1 MLRPRLLALRHSRAF
16 TSSSSLAKPKP
27 STLPTTTTT
36 ITPTST
42 STSTSSTV
50 LSTAFSR
57 IQASSLGRALL
68 WYGDKQKK
76 RPYWTQFF
84 STVVI
89 FLLSDFSAQLLV
101 PWITNDTTHDDQQKT
116 QSGDNAEAAKGI
128 LENDRFMFVHNN
140 FNYASKFLSIA
151 TKVVLSQVIY
161 APLFNVYFFSAQS
174 LLSGASWAETLQR
187 LQVTLPVSIVNS
199 AKIWPAVSAF
209 MFLYIDPAFRAIFA
223 GTIALGWQ
231 TYLSWLNQLAA
242 KELGRQQHL
251 LLSFI
256 NSTLLSM
263 SSSSF
268 DFLEGWT
275 SDDSHSL
282 SASESELDISPDEA
296 LLLADLIASVAD
308 KPASSATA
316 SSQHHHQAAP
326 DIEDHEYLRLA
337 LEETFLPDDDSI
349 PDQEHQHQTTARN
362 PIQLDQPKD
371 ADKDNADGNNGDR
384 DRDSD
389 VCEEKDSRTPLER
402 FRRPP
407 MKGLSV
413 SDLVSPAWCELQ
425 YTYTLLHGPKQTT
438 PAMKRGT
445 VVHQKLENEVHTSV
459 PVTVLSKEDAWAL
472 RIWNVIYALRT
483 LRDTGITREM
493 EVWGMLDGE
502 IVTGV
507 IDCLSRDRPTT
518 HADLHPLPA
527 PYSGVRSTKRLHNTR
542 AGWAFEHIGQ
552 NIIPLCEEGG
562 IYITEVKTRDAART
576 GTRLPALDSPS
587 FRPARIQ
594 LQLYY
599 HFLTRMVES
608 EDVSVFDIAERYG
621 LKPHAPLSDA
631 FLAQVGSI
639 NDDYFENEACSWS
652 QSRPDEGGDGDASS
666 IGDRLDS
673 LTVLLNHNSLS
684 NLWDLL
690 KENLRLTFL
699 RPSTSAS
706 TSTSTSTAA
715 GDNQVTLLSPIL
727 TVSYMAQDRPTADT
741 EREPENTE
749 SKEEVPTDAE
759 SGSNTPTPSET
770 HSHNYTQL
778 GTRSFIF
785 DPDSLYPYL
794 IEGLAWWHGRR
805 PAHAI
810 PDSQAWK
817 CQSCDFRG
825 TCSWRRQRFEMH
837 MQKIRER
844 GNSNR

>member
-1 MLRPRLLALRHSRAF
+1 
-16 TSSSSLAKPKP
+16 
-27 STLPTTTTT
+27 
-36 ITPTST
+36 
-42 STSTSSTV
+42 
-50 LSTAFSR
+50 
-57 IQASSLGRALL
+57 
-68 WYGDKQKK
+68 
-76 RPYWTQFF
+76 
-84 STVVI
+84 
-89 FLLSDFSAQLLV
+89 
-101 PWITNDTTHDDQQKT
+101 
-116 QSGDNAEAAKGI
+116 
-128 LENDRFMFVHNN
+128 
-140 FNYASKFLSIA
+140 
-151 TKVVLSQVIY
+151 
-161 APLFNVYFFSAQS
+161 
-174 LLSGASWAETLQR
+174 
-187 LQVTLPVSIVNS
+187 
-199 AKIWPAVSAF
+199 
-209 MFLYIDPAFRAIFA
+209 
-223 GTIALGWQ
+223 
-231 TYLSWLNQLAA
+231 
-242 KELGRQQHL
+242 
-251 LLSFI
+251 
-256 NSTLLSM
+256 M

-275 SDDSHSL
+275 SDDSNSL
-282 SASESELDISPDEA
+282 SASETELDFSPDEA
-296 LLLADLIASVAD
+296 LLLADLIASVTD
-308 KPASSATA
+308 KPASTATATA
-316 SSQHHHQAAP
+316 SASSQRHPAAP

-349 PDQEHQHQTTARN
+349 SDSKHQHQTARN
-362 PIQLDQPKD
+362 PIQLDPKD
-371 ADKDNADGNNGDR
+371 ADKDRDNGDRGNGDRGNGDRGNGDKDNGDR

-389 VCEEKDSRTPLER
+389 DQEEDSRTPLER

-425 YTYTLLHGPKQTT
+425 YTYTLLHGPKETT

-445 VVHQKLENEVHTSV
+445 VVHQKLENEIHTSV

-507 IDCLSRDRPTT
+507 IDCLSRDRPT
-518 HADLHPLPA
+518 HADLLPLPTST
-527 PYSGVRSTKRLHNTR
+527 YSGVRSTKRLHNTR
-542 AGWAFEHIGQ
+542 AGWAFEHVGQ
-552 NIIPLCEEGG
+552 NIPLCEKEG
-562 IYITEVKTRDAART
+562 IYITEVKTRDAARSNR
-576 GTRLPALDSPS
+576 RLPGLDSPS

-652 QSRPDEGGDGDASS
+652 QSRPDEEDASS
-666 IGDRLDS
+666 VSDRLDS

-699 RPSTSAS
+699 RPSTN
-706 TSTSTSTAA
+706 TSTDDSA
-715 GDNQVTLLSPIL
+715 GDEQVTLLSPIL
-727 TVSYMAQDRPTADT
+727 TVSYMAQDRSRSASPTTDT
-741 EREPENTE
+741 DKESEDTE
-749 SKEEVPTDAE
+749 SKDVPTDAESGSE

-770 HSHNYTQL
+770 HNYTQL
-778 GTRSFIF
+778 GTRSFVF
-785 DPDSLYPYL
+785 DPESLYPYL

-810 PDSQAWK
+810 PVSQAWK

-825 TCSWRRQRFEMH
+825 TCSWRRQQFEMH

-844 GNSNR
+844 GNS